1 MSTETFEGE
10 ALDPLHSLPPL
21 DDDLVLEEELGR
33 GAGGRVVA
41 ATQRSLGRRVA
52 VKLHAGLDHE
62 TARGFAREARV
73 MARVAHPGIVPV
85 LLHGTLGGRP
95 ALVMEHIDGTA
106 LDAVLDALRERS
118 GAKAPALPTSSELR
132 ATLGGDAA
140 PERGAG
146 EPWWR
151 VCARGVRDL
160 ARALDHAHRCGVLH
174 RDVKPSNVL
183 LDRSGRV
190 LLADFGVAAD
200 DGDEGADAAGSLSG
214 QAPEL
219 LRGGAATRASDVY
232 ALGAVL
238 SEWASLEPPY
248 AATGAAAL
256 VRAVDRG
263 ERRAL
268 PRRLPSGLT
277 AIRERA
283 MAQRPEDRYSS
294 AADLARDLDALLE
307 GRALLAARE
316 RPWARWARG
325 IARHRRAAVA
335 AGLVALVMGGA
346 GSALQLQRIAAAE
359 RVRAASAGARGHLE
373 LAVATLSDV
382 LFDAAA
388 GSLQGQPLLDRKRK
402 DLLVAG
408 RSGTRDL
415 LRGLREDEDDLLR
428 TLRRVDAEA
437 TIALA
442 EIERRLGAF
451 EAGAAEL
458 EAAARAVDGLAP
470 EDRAALEPRVE
481 YVRFVLAT
489 DRGEH
494 PADRARAA
502 LDAIDARVVE
512 GGTWFLRASAWSG
525 LAEASL
531 VEGDVDAAVA
541 SSRAGVDE
549 FEAAL
554 AEATRAYGARS
565 ATERLAQ
572 RELARIV
579 GTHAAAL
586 MEADRLD
593 AAETAA
599 LRSIELVEAMPPT
612 VAGRSID
619 AISHDNLAGIQNRRG
634 DSQGACEATRRALV
648 FHRLATE
655 AFPDRTDLAF
665 GLARSA
671 RRYADQLRG
680 AGAPVDE
687 RAAAL
692 ATAESV
698 LRAALARDASSPN
711 LQGLLALVL
720 DDRAQE
726 AMRSR
731 DWTAAHLA
739 YEAALAEATRA
750 HGLGAH
756 EWGRDALAALWGRR
770 MPLYFSNRPAE
781 AAREVESYVAA
792 FPEDPAVAWD
802 AGALLASLAR
812 RRTREKA
819 GVDELRALGKRSLEL
834 MERAVDLG
842 LTGRRAAMTDSRIRH
857 LVRVPSVARLLAR
870 IPE

>member
-1 MSTETFEGE
+1 MSADSSDTG
-10 ALDPLHSLPPL
+10 ALGPVDALPRL
-21 DDDLVLEEELGR
+21 DEDLVLEEELGR
-33 GAGGRVVA
+33 GAGGHVVA

-52 VKLHAGLDHE
+52 VKLHAGLGADA
-62 TARGFAREARV
+62 ARGFAREARV

-85 LLHGTLGGRP
+85 LRHGTLGGRP
-95 ALVMEHIDGTA
+95 ALVMEHVDGTA
-106 LDAVLDALRERS
+106 LDAVLEALRTR
-118 GAKAPALPTSSELR
+118 GDTPRAAALTSTDLGEV
-132 ATLGGDAA
+132 LGGDRARA
-140 PERGAG
+140 RGAD

-325 IARHRRAAVA
+325 IARHRRAALA
-335 AGLVALVMGGA
+335 AGLVALVVGGA

-402 DLLVAG
+402 ALLVAG
-408 RSGTRDL
+408 RSGTRAL

-489 DRGEH
+489 DRGQH
-494 PADRARAA
+494 PARRARAA
-502 LDAIDARVVE
+502 LDALDPRVVE
-512 GGTWFLRASAWSG
+512 GGPWFLRASAWSG
-525 LAEASL
+525 LAEAAL
-531 VEGDVDAAVA
+531 LEGDVDAAVSA
-541 SSRAGVDE
+541 SREGVDE
-549 FEAAL
+549 FESAL
-554 AEATRAYGARS
+554 ATATRAYGAGS

-572 RELARIV
+572 REFARIV
-579 GTHAAAL
+579 GTHAATL

-599 LRSIELVEAMPPT
+599 LRSIELIEAMPPT

-619 AISHDNLAGIQNRRG
+619 AISHDNLAGVRNRRG
-634 DSQGACEATRRALV
+634 DSPGACEATRRALV

-680 AGAPVDE
+680 AGAPMEE
-687 RAAAL
+687 RATAL

-698 LRAALARDASSPN
+698 LRIALARDASSPD
-711 LQGLLALVL
+711 LQGLLAHVFN
-720 DDRAQE
+720 DRARE
-726 AMRSR
+726 ATRAR
-731 DWTAAHLA
+731 DWTAAHVA
-739 YEAALAEATRA
+739 YEFALEEATRA
-750 HGLGAH
+750 HELGA
-756 EWGRDALAALWGRR
+756 R
-770 MPLYFSNRPAE
+770 
-781 AAREVESYVAA
+781 
-792 FPEDPAVAWD
+792 
-802 AGALLASLAR
+802 
-812 RRTREKA
+812 
-819 GVDELRALGKRSLEL
+819 
-834 MERAVDLG
+834 
-842 LTGRRAAMTDSRIRH
+842 
-857 LVRVPSVARLLAR
+857 
-870 IPE
+870 